1 MWLSVNTNLRFNLRG
16 VWGILINFIPVCIV
30 LKEWH
35 YPQLYYKCSSLIL
48 CIFHMNF
55 TLQIYQGC
63 FNSEIKNI
71 YSGKK
76 IKMYKKTIL
85 SIIAISTI
93 QKRTKFCVK
102 TANGIFC
109 YKTTK

>member
-1 MWLSVNTNLRFNLRG
+1 MCG
-16 VWGILINFIPVCIV
+16 VWGIFINLKSVCIV
-30 LKEWH
+30 LKEWY
-35 YPQLYYKCSSLIL
+35 YPPQYYKSSSLIL
-48 CIFHMNF
+48 CTFDMNF

-71 YSGKK
+71 YSGK
-76 IKMYKKTIL
+76 ISRCIKKTIL